1 MVTLSRA
8 AWSQGNSRKT
18 SGNLHTS
25 VFSPSRTSICS
36 YNSFS
41 EKTFHKV
48 LVPSSRDLFSLSLK
62 SIIHSIPSVHGGIRG
77 FGAKV
82 QRYLSTLSSTRGD
95 NKGQALED
103 SYGANESI
111 SIKTAAI
118 KNRERS
124 VVAAQREDGTGRTG
138 KNRVIEVSLIFQCRG
153 NAKPELCQT
162 RRPTMISFFLL
173 HRLAGQK

>member
-1 MVTLSRA
+1 MKWRQLKKNKWKLTH
-8 AWSQGNSRKT
+8 QCI
-18 SGNLHTS
+18 
-25 VFSPSRTSICS
+25 FPSRTSICS

-62 SIIHSIPSVHGGIRG
+62 SIIHSIPSVHGGIWG
-77 FGAKV
+77 FSTKV

-103 SYGANESI
+103 SCGANESI

-118 KNRERS
+118 KNRVRS
-124 VVAAQREDGTGRTG
+124 VVAAQQEDGTRRTG
-138 KNRVIEVSLIFQCRG
+138 KNRVIEVSLIFPCRDSG
-153 NAKPELCQT
+153 KPELCQT
-162 RRPTMISFFLL
+162 RQPTMIFFCTD
-173 HRLAGQK
+173 

>member
-1 MVTLSRA
+1 M
-8 AWSQGNSRKT
+8 
-18 SGNLHTS
+18 
-25 VFSPSRTSICS
+25 
-36 YNSFS
+36 
-41 EKTFHKV
+41 
-48 LVPSSRDLFSLSLK
+48 PSSRDLFSLSLK

-77 FGAKV
+77 FSAKV

-103 SYGANESI
+103 SCGANESI

-118 KNRERS
+118 KNRVRS

-138 KNRVIEVSLIFQCRG
+138 KNRVIEVSLIFPCRG

-162 RRPTMISFFLL
+162 RTDDDFFFFVAQIS
-173 HRLAGQK
+173 RTKIIIIVIKKNNKP